1 MSCLS
6 QDSVEQVC
14 GVAETFTTVSK
25 FEVVENPR
33 AGIQTPRCGR
43 TGPHHAGQQHR
54 KPRVGTEFKWPS
66 QHIDTTISSILPN
79 MSPNQVSS
87 SRWMAEGS
95 PDGGSIFGKF
105 CADGNFKAD
114 HLNQLNHTSDI
125 QLTDGEG
132 FMTAPEA
139 YDKHIKEAVRK
150 ANRFI
155 QVSPPDIPSTSRVR
169 PRMPNE

>member
-1 MSCLS
+1 MGW
-6 QDSVEQVC
+6 QKD
-14 GVAETFTTVSK
+14 
-25 FEVVENPR
+25 PR
-33 AGIQTPRCGR
+33 WWLYIR
-43 TGPHHAGQQHR
+43 
-54 KPRVGTEFKWPS
+54 
-66 QHIDTTISSILPN
+66 
-79 MSPNQVSS
+79 
-87 SRWMAEGS
+87 
-95 PDGGSIFGKF
+95 KF

-155 QVSPPDIPSTSRVR
+155 QGKSSRISRVHR
-169 PRMPNE
+169 A